1 MGQTRVMSSDPTEA
15 ELLTIGRFSK
25 TSRLSLKALRLYDAQ
40 GLLPPAMFDDDPAV
54 DVAWPYLT

>member
-1 MGQTRVMSSDPTEA
+1 MMSSDPTEA

-25 TSRLSLKALRLYDAQ
+25 ASRLSLKALRLYDAQ
-40 GLLPPAMFDDDPAV
+40 GLLPPAMVDDDPAV